1 MRGGALSIEAAAQA
15 SAQPRAASAETD
27 ARDLPAEVLAELA
40 GGRRRHTTYCRF
52 SAFEQLRQL
61 LAASLPDGGAGLPPL
76 PRKTLS
82 FHAGVG
88 DADFVANRRAE
99 LDRFLQGMLAPPP
112 SGVAAGA
119 PKDRTMWG
127 GRTKGRGAP
136 PLGTHHGLTFL
147 GLLPGASH
155 RQPIAPPPFSSGE
168 AAAVVVD
175 SVEVL
180 RGLQEDGYVDYE
192 VCALYT
198 DASASDGSAA
208 ASRFFTYCRF
218 SKFLRLQ
225 SLLEKDV
232 ASGGGGASD
241 PLAGVGEGGVTTVLL
256 PELPKKT
263 LSMHGGV
270 DDAVFVEQRCVVAF
284 AVAIL
289 VLCCCAM
296 C

>member
-1 MRGGALSIEAAAQA
+1 
-15 SAQPRAASAETD
+15 
-27 ARDLPAEVLAELA
+27 
-40 GGRRRHTTYCRF
+40 
-52 SAFEQLRQL
+52 
-61 LAASLPDGGAGLPPL
+61 
-76 PRKTLS
+76 
-82 FHAGVG
+82 
-88 DADFVANRRAE
+88 
-99 LDRFLQGMLAPPP
+99 
-112 SGVAAGA
+112 
-119 PKDRTMWG
+119 MWG

-136 PLGTHHGLTFL
+136 PLGSHHGLTFL

-198 DASASDGSAA
+198 DASAADGSAA
-208 ASRFFTYCRF
+208 ANRFYTYCRF

-225 SLLEKDV
+225 SLLVKDV
-232 ASGGGGASD
+232 ASGGGASD
-241 PLAGVGEGGVTTVLL
+241 PLAGVGEGGATTVLL

-270 DDAVFVEQRCVVAF
+270 DDAVFVEQRCAFLLLLLFLFFVA
-284 AVAIL
+284 VR
-289 VLCCCAM
+289 
-296 C
+296 